1 MDGYYITYWANIDP
15 TWEYKTRTL
24 YYELVNRA
32 NAAGDRVV
40 FGRQLNR
47 GQLVVSLRELERE
60 TGIQKDT
67 VKRIISK
74 IETFGSL
81 KVELIKTNK
90 KGAPKLQLLT
100 LLKSDKIRDNIN
112 DKICDNIN
120 EPQNIDNTE
129 VNPLSSISSK
139 TRDATTNETEYATYT
154 LINNTNNICCGGV
167 TRAREDER
175 QGDESEQRQIADELI
190 HVLETDSQSAYQVGR
205 RNCTMETARAL
216 AMAFASQCLMNN
228 DPREHGRR
236 LVLHF
241 CYWYDKRKQQE
252 QRKQAYDKRAQDNR
266 EATAENVRRTTIVSN
281 AIINGQLTLEQAFA
295 IADAQCSLSSPP
307 QSIPIDEGL
316 RSTLH
321 PPKLPE
327 MGS

>member
-1 MDGYYITYWANIDP
+1 MDGFYVTYWANIDP
-15 TWEYKTRTL
+15 TWDYKTRTL

-32 NAAGDRVV
+32 NAMGDRVM
-40 FGRQLNR
+40 FGRQLKR
-47 GQLVVSLRELERE
+47 GQLVISLRELERE
-60 TGIQKDT
+60 TGISYP
-67 VKRIISK
+67 VLYRIISK
-74 IETFGSL
+74 LQEFGSL
-81 KVELIKTNK
+81 KVEQIKTHQKPTTRVN
-90 KGAPKLQLLT
+90 LIT
-100 LLKSDKIRDNIN
+100 ICSRNTERNTERNIER
-112 DKICDNIN
+112 
-120 EPQNIDNTE
+120 EPQSIDNTK
-129 VNPLSSISSK
+129 VNPMPIK
-139 TRDATTNETEYATYT
+139 PTETPTETPNETPNETHT
-154 LINNTNNICCGGV
+154 LINNTNNNDDGGV

-190 HVLETDSQSAYQVGR
+190 HVLETDSQSAYQLGKR
-205 RNCTMETARAL
+205 EISIETARAL
-216 AMAFASQCLMNN
+216 AMDFASQCLMNN

-236 LVLHF
+236 LVMHF

-266 EATAENVRRTTIVSN
+266 AATAENVRRTTIVSN

-321 PPKLPE
+321 PQKLPE
-327 MGS
+327 MGN

>member
-1 MDGYYITYWANIDP
+1 MDGFYVTYWANIDP
-15 TWEYKTRTL
+15 TWDYKTRTL

-32 NAAGDRVV
+32 NAMGDRVM
-40 FGRQLNR
+40 FGRQLKR

-60 TGIQKDT
+60 TGISYP
-67 VKRIISK
+67 VLYRIISK
-74 IETFGSL
+74 LQDFGSL
-81 KVELIKTNK
+81 KVEQIKTHQKPTTRVN
-90 KGAPKLQLLT
+90 LIT
-100 LLKSDKIRDNIN
+100 
-112 DKICDNIN
+112 ICSRNTERNTEI
-120 EPQNIDNTE
+120 EPQSIDNTK
-129 VNPLSSISSK
+129 VNPISIKPTETRYETPKK
-139 TRDATTNETEYATYT
+139 TKAETPNETYT
-154 LINNTNNICCGGV
+154 LINNTNNNDDGGV

-190 HVLETDSQSAYQVGR
+190 HVLETDSQSAYQVGKR
-205 RNCTMETARAL
+205 EISIETARAL
-216 AMAFASQCLMNN
+216 AMDFASQCLMNN
-228 DPREHGRR
+228 RPREHGRK

-266 EATAENVRRTTIVSN
+266 AATAENVRRTTIVSN

-321 PPKLPE
+321 PQKLPE

>member
-1 MDGYYITYWANIDP
+1 MDGFYVTYWANIDP
-15 TWEYKTRTL
+15 TWDYKTRTL

-32 NAAGDRVV
+32 NAMGDRVM
-40 FGRQLNR
+40 FGRQLKR
-47 GQLVVSLRELERE
+47 GQLVISLRELERE
-60 TGIQKDT
+60 TGISNP
-67 VKRIISK
+67 VLCRIISK
-74 IETFGSL
+74 LQDFGSL
-81 KVELIKTNK
+81 KVEQIKTHQKPTTRVN
-90 KGAPKLQLLT
+90 LIT
-100 LLKSDKIRDNIN
+100 
-112 DKICDNIN
+112 ICNRSTERSTERSTKR
-120 EPQNIDNTE
+120 EPQSIDNTK
-129 VNPLSSISSK
+129 VNPMSIKS
-139 TRDATTNETEYATYT
+139 TEAPNEAPNEAHT
-154 LINNTNNICCGGV
+154 LINNTNNNDDGGV

-190 HVLETDSQSAYQVGR
+190 HVLETDSQSAYQVGKR
-205 RNCTMETARAL
+205 EISIETARAL
-216 AMAFASQCLMNN
+216 AMDFASQCLMNN

-236 LVLHF
+236 LVMHF

-266 EATAENVRRTTIVSN
+266 AATAENVRRTTIVSN

-321 PPKLPE
+321 PSKLPE
-327 MGS
+327 MGN

>member
-1 MDGYYITYWANIDP
+1 MDGFYVTYWANIDP
-15 TWEYKTRTL
+15 TWDYKTRTL

-32 NAAGDRVV
+32 NAMGDRVM
-40 FGRQLNR
+40 FGRQLKR
-47 GQLVVSLRELERE
+47 GQLVVSLRELEKL
-60 TGIQKDT
+60 TGLSKSAIQ
-67 VKRIISK
+67 RIISNMQN
-74 IETFGSL
+74 FGSL
-81 KVELIKTNK
+81 KVEQIRTSE
-90 KGAPKLQLLT
+90 KGAPKVNLIT
-100 LLKSDKIRDNIN
+100 LRKWDNIRDNIRDNIN
-112 DKICDNIN
+112 P
-120 EPQNIDNTE
+120 PQEIDNLA
-129 VNPLSSISSK
+129 LSTVSYISSG
-139 TRDATTNETEYATYT
+139 TRCEPKVGTRYGTDTV
-154 LINNTNNICCGGV
+154 IIDNNNDDGGV

-190 HVLETDSQSAYQVGR
+190 HVLETDSQSAYQVGKR
-205 RNCTMETARAL
+205 EISIETARAL
-216 AMAFASQCLMNN
+216 AMDFASQCLMNN

-236 LVLHF
+236 LVMHF

-266 EATAENVRRTTIVSN
+266 AATAENVRRTTIVSN

-307 QSIPIDEGL
+307 QSIPIGEGL

>member
-1 MDGYYITYWANIDP
+1 MSGFYLTYRDDIDP
-15 TWEYKTRTL
+15 SWDYRTRSL
-24 YYELVNRA
+24 YFEIVYRA
-32 NAAGDRVV
+32 QQYGDRTV
-40 FGRQLNR
+40 FGRELKR
-47 GQLVVSLRELERE
+47 GQLVISLRELEKL
-60 TGIQKDT
+60 TGLSKSAIQ
-67 VKRIISK
+67 RIISNMQN
-74 IETFGSL
+74 FGSL
-81 KVELIKTNK
+81 KVEQIRTSE
-90 KGAPKLQLLT
+90 KGAPKVNLIT
-100 LLKSDKIRDNIN
+100 LRKWDNIRDNIRDNIN
-112 DKICDNIN
+112 P
-120 EPQNIDNTE
+120 PQEIDNLA
-129 VNPLSSISSK
+129 LSTVSYISSG
-139 TRDATTNETEYATYT
+139 TRCEPKVGTRYGTDT
-154 LINNTNNICCGGV
+154 LINNTNNNDDGGV

-190 HVLETDSQSAYQVGR
+190 HVLETDSQSAYQVGKR
-205 RNCTMETARAL
+205 EISIETARAL
-216 AMAFASQCLMNN
+216 AMDFASQCLMNN
-228 DPREHGRR
+228 RPREHGRK

-266 EATAENVRRTTIVSN
+266 AATAENVRRTTIVSN